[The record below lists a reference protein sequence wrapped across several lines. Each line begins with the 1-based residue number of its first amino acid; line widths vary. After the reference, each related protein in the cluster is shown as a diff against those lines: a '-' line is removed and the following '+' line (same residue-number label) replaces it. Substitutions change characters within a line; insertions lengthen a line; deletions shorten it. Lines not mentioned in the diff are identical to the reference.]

1 MDLTPRMKLFCR
13 ILFLVLVLEPIV
25 ALPWLTR
32 RGMTWNLDSPGQAL
46 IDFGG
51 FGLGA
56 LNQLWNQLTIPSTET
71 ETLDFP
77 EQQNQPD
84 EPESP
89 NTPEWL
95 APPLLE
101 PNMMK
106 ECSASTSTHHI
117 IGASDD
123 QVSEEGNIPT
133 PMSGDILVVPDEGYK
148 GLFVQQN
155 IKTG

>member
-1 MDLTPRMKLFCR
+1 MGLILRMSLFCQ

-32 RGMTWNLDSPGQAL
+32 RDMTWGDSPGQAL
-46 IDFGG
+46 IDIGG

-56 LNQLWNQLTIPSTET
+56 LNQLRNQLTIPSTEPVYP
-71 ETLDFP
+71 P
-77 EQQNQPD
+77 EQKQS
-84 EPESP
+84 EPETP

-95 APPLLE
+95 APPLFE

-106 ECSASTSTHHI
+106 ECSASTHH

-123 QVSEEGNIPT
+123 QFSEEGNIPT
-133 PMSGDILVVPDEGYK
+133 PNGVIINPDEGYK
-148 GLFVQQN
+148 GFFVQQN